1 MENESMVRY
10 GWLRAMY
17 VWTVLGAGGFGLAVL
32 LLPETTRAALGYPAQ
47 DPLLFGIVACV
58 YLAFGLLA
66 VPGYRS
72 PVRFAPVLLLQ
83 LVYKSLWF
91 IAVLLPA
98 AIAGSVPIYGWGL
111 AVIFA
116 TYIVGDLIAIPFPL
130 LFERETTEIA
140 RRRVTVMHH

>member
-1 MENESMVRY
+1 M
-10 GWLRAMY
+10 
-17 VWTVLGAGGFGLAVL
+17 
-32 LLPETTRAALGYPAQ
+32 GYPAQ

-58 YLAFGLLA
+58 YVAFGLLA
-66 VPGYRS
+66 VLGTGHPSGSRRCCCSRS
-72 PVRFAPVLLLQ
+72 I
-83 LVYKSLWF
+83 YKSIWF